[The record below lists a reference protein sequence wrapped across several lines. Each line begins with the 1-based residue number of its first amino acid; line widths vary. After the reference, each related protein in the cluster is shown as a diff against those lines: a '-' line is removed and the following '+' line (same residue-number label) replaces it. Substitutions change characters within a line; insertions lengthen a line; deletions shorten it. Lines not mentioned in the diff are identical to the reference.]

1 MTLKSSMS
9 NVLFI
14 NTLYLPTIQEL
25 ERLDNIQRQI
35 SGWRAD
41 LLREWDLRRFTPG
54 ERYLSKERF
63 HNGIRQQ
70 WRIYPGL
77 SVKSTKLLEFKKE
90 S

>member
-1 MTLKSSMS
+1 MS

-41 LLREWDLRRFTPG
+41 LMREWENRRFTPG
-54 ERYLSKERF
+54 ERYLSKQRF
-63 HNGIRQQ
+63 HHGVRDQ
-70 WRIYPGL
+70 WKIYPG
-77 SVKSTKLLEFKKE
+77 FKDQTAIVFLPLNPAL
-90 S
+90 